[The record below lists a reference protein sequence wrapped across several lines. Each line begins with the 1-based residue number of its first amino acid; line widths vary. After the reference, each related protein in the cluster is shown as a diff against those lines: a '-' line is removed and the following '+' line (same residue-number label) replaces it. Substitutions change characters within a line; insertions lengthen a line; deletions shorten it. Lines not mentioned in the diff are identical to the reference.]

1 LRTGRRRSGETS
13 WKEKKAVPWIR
24 VAILGQGRSGRDIH
38 GAHLSKDT
46 ERYRIVAVVDALE
59 ERRARAEAEYG
70 CATYADHR
78 PLLER
83 DDLDLVVNAAPSK
96 FHVPLT
102 LQFLEAGFN
111 VLCDKPLASRVAD
124 VDRLIAASE
133 RSGKCLAIFQQS
145 RYSPAFVQLRRVID
159 SGVLG
164 EIVQVSIV
172 FSGFSRRYDWQT
184 LTAEMGGNL
193 LNTGPHALDQALQL
207 IGTDVMPEVTCFMRR
222 ATSYGDAEDH
232 VLLVLSGE
240 GRPLLHVEIS
250 SCCKYPSNT
259 YAVYGTQGGLTG
271 DTRRLEWQYFDPAAA
286 PPLELITTPIQ
297 NPDGTP
303 AYCRDSLEWRKEE
316 WRAPEGQGLYD
327 TMAAAFYSMLYR
339 TLSEGAPLEITPQH
353 VRQQIAVIEE
363 AQRQNPQIYPG

>member
-1 LRTGRRRSGETS
+1 MQQ
-13 WKEKKAVPWIR
+13 IR

-38 GAHLSKDT
+38 GAHLSKDS
-46 ERYRIVAVVDALE
+46 ERYRIVAVVDPLE
-59 ERRARAEAEYG
+59 ERRARAAAEYG
-70 CATYADHR
+70 CETYADHR

-83 DDLDLVVNAAPSK
+83 DEVDLVVNAAPSR

-133 RSGKCLAIFQQS
+133 ASGKRLAIFQQS
-145 RYSPAFVQLRRVID
+145 RYSPAFARLRRVID

-193 LNTGPHALDQALQL
+193 LNTGPHPLDQALQL
-207 IGTDVMPEVTCFMRR
+207 FGSEGMPEVTCFMRR
-222 ATSYGDAEDH
+222 AVTCGDAEDH
-232 VLLVLSGE
+232 VLLILSGE
-240 GRPLLHVEIS
+240 GRPLLNIEIS
-250 SCCKYPSNT
+250 SCCKYPGAT
-259 YAVYGTQGGLTG
+259 YTVYGSRGGLTG
-271 DTRRLEWQYFDPAAA
+271 DTGRLEWQYFDLAAA
-286 PPLELITTPIQ
+286 PALQLTTAPIQ
-297 NPDGTP
+297 KPDGTP
-303 AYCRDSLEWRKEE
+303 AYCSDSLEWRRAE
-316 WRAPEGQGLYD
+316 WRAPEGQGLFE

-339 TLSEGAPLEITPQH
+339 TLTEGAPLEITPQQ
-353 VRQQIAVIEE
+353 VRQQIAVIEA
-363 AQRQNPQIYPG
+363 AQRQNPHIYPEARG